1 MRLKTKKGKL
11 KDSITES
18 RLDQSNSD
26 ITAKLSQGF
35 TMPVALAR
43 GHMDPLAESSEQSCK
58 LSIGKIDIN
67 LILTQCLNSNMKRE
81 WTIRYN
87 SK

>member
-35 TMPVALAR
+35 TMPVVL
-43 GHMDPLAESSEQSCK
+43 
-58 LSIGKIDIN
+58 
-67 LILTQCLNSNMKRE
+67 
-81 WTIRYN
+81 
-87 SK
+87 